1 MEGFS
6 VNRAP
11 SVLETPNSSNGGWAQ
26 GVNTFRYATP
36 GFFRSLLRAAP
47 EIRVGAGA

>member
-26 GVNTFRYATP
+26 GVNTFRSATP
-36 GFFRSLLRAAP
+36 GFWSLLRAPP
-47 EIRVGAGA
+47 EVPADAGA